1 VADTPDD
8 ITDGTTGN
16 TDGTTAG
23 NPASENPT
31 LEAPAVSPAG
41 TSAPEGRGGPD
52 GPDNVSRPRRRFAV
66 RLAEKVY
73 GVLGADGAR
82 ESGLTALMF
91 ATVANFAVDAVLAV
105 ALAGTLFFAATT
117 GESRGSVAAYLLVTI
132 APFAVL
138 APVIGPLLDRIRT
151 GRRFAMS
158 LTFAGRVVLATVLLQ
173 NFDSWLLYPA
183 ALGMLVLSKAFGVL
197 KSSVTPRLAPEHLDL
212 VRANARLTITG
223 HIGGSGIFGGLAAA
237 VAFLADP
244 RAALWLLLIVALVG
258 IYLCAL
264 IPDTAER
271 SDEEVTADPFAPDAP
286 TVPLHPADGHH
297 PGHGHSMLQTWRD
310 SLRVRFPNTSRTCM
324 WGTALQRLG
333 TGFMTIYIAF
343 VAKSSSDLSATEQL
357 TILGIVGAAGGA
369 GTMLGNVIGSRVK
382 FPRPQATVIVLGVI
396 SLAAVIAAAVWDG
409 TWTAAGATLL
419 LSLGSAIC
427 KSCLDATIQS
437 GLDQTAQASAFGLS
451 ETTLQLS
458 WVLGGTMGLLLPTD
472 LTVGMAVLAA
482 TGTVFFVNV
491 IAAVRGVGFG
501 SLIGRIRSRV

>member
-8 ITDGTTGN
+8 ITDGTT
-16 TDGTTAG
+16 AG
-23 NPASENPT
+23 NPAAENPTSDNPT
-31 LEAPAVSPAG
+31 LEAPATAQAGTG
-41 TSAPEGRGGPD
+41 TSAPERPERPD
-52 GPDNVSRPRRRFAV
+52 AGTRPRRRFAV